1 MTTYWFLNITRAD
14 FRPRQG
20 KDKMSLGKVLL
31 VGLKK
36 ILKGKEKRERE
47 KKKREEKKANLSNQK
62 ARDLLH
68 KDGDT

>member
-20 KDKMSLGKVLL
+20 KDKMSFGKVLL

-36 ILKGKEKRERE
+36 NFERARKERERK
-47 KKKREEKKANLSNQK
+47 KKKRRKKSQLV
-62 ARDLLH
+62 
-68 KDGDT
+68 